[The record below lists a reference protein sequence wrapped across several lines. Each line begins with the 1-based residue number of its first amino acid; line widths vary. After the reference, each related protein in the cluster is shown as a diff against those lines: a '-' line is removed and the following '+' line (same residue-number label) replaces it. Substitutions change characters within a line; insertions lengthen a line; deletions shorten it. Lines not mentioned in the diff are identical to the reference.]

1 MKAKRR
7 QTGDGVGKK
16 NEEDNVLERQELVV
30 QRLSSEV
37 AGKAQK
43 YTRVGP
49 REFVKKPLQNLKSTL
64 WRAAIHKI
72 LLTTHSQRFEQRTQA
87 LLQRNETRK
96 TNLALHKTIP
106 PGSSKSQRNLNEE
119 VVPYT
124 ATTIAKSN
132 LQGAPHN
139 IIQRRPNHVFRSHV
153 GLSTILTQHI
163 AVYSNAMH
171 VRLPTAK

>member
-1 MKAKRR
+1 MESGYPQNFINNA
-7 QTGDGVGKK
+7 
-16 NEEDNVLERQELVV
+16 
-30 QRLSSEV
+30 LSQV
-37 AGKAQK
+37 M
-43 YTRVGP
+43 
-49 REFVKKPLQNLKSTL
+49 
-64 WRAAIHKI
+64 
-72 LLTTHSQRFEQRTQA
+72 FEQRTQA
-87 LLQRNETRK
+87 LLQRNETKKK

-119 VVPYT
+119 VVPNT

-132 LQGAPHN
+132 FQEAPHN

>member
-1 MKAKRR
+1 M
-7 QTGDGVGKK
+7 
-16 NEEDNVLERQELVV
+16 V

-37 AGKAQK
+37 SGKAQK

-49 REFVKKPLQNLKSTL
+49 REFVKKPLQNFKKHLMESGYPQNFINNAL
-64 WRAAIHKI
+64 
-72 LLTTHSQRFEQRTQA
+72 SEVRFELRTQA
-87 LLQRNETRK
+87 LLQRNETK
-96 TNLALHKTIP
+96 KKNLALHKTIP

-119 VVPYT
+119 VVPNR

-132 LQGAPHN
+132 FQGAPHN
-139 IIQRRPNHVFRSHV
+139 IIQRRPNHVFRIHV